1 MDKNF
6 KKELSMLLQIFVTFA
21 KIGPVTFG
29 GGYAMIPLIEKEV
42 VEKKGWVKESDIADV
57 FAISES
63 IPGAIAIN
71 SSTFVG
77 FKIKGIPGAIAA
89 MLGILLPTFLI
100 VLALCIAFL
109 SVQGNPHIEA
119 AFKGI
124 RAAIVALI
132 TYAGIKIGHTGVID
146 KSTLLITIGT
156 MLLLMFFHMNP
167 ILIILCGAFVG
178 ISVVQLKK
186 VLGIKV
192 MFEKEREVN

>member
-1 MDKNF
+1 MEVDSK
-6 KKELSMLLQIFVTFA
+6 KKESSLLQIFLTFA
-21 KIGPVTFG
+21 KIGPMTFG

-42 VEKKGWVKESDIADV
+42 VERKGWVKESDIADV

-77 FKIKGIPGAIAA
+77 YKIKGIPGAIVA

-100 VLALCIAFL
+100 VLILCIAFL
-109 SVQGNPHIEA
+109 SVQGNPYIEA

-132 TYAGIKIGHTGVID
+132 TYAGIKIGRTGVFD
-146 KSTLLITIGT
+146 KSTLAIAIGT
-156 MLLLMFFHMNP
+156 TFLLLIFHMNP
-167 ILIILCGAFVG
+167 ILLIVCGAFVG
-178 ISVVQLKK
+178 ISVNQLKRIFGYK
-186 VLGIKV
+186 VLL
-192 MFEKEREVN
+192 EKEEG